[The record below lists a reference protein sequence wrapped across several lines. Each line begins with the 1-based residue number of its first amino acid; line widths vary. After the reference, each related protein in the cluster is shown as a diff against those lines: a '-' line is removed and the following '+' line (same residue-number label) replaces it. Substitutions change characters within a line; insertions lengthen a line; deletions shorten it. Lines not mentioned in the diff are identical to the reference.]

1 MEAKFERNPFESKAL
16 LLMILFGFAGMAL
29 LQFENAPSV
38 YTPFTGS
45 STDYHNFSLVLYGY
59 SYLLNPVLL
68 FIAFYRVCGR
78 NLPEKAAS
86 TIISLVFGTVVGM
99 GIGWLSI
106 GVLIAWVTGYSF
118 ISTVG
123 LTLDQLQ
130 FDMVTSVLVALA
142 AVAWSMVVR
151 RWDEMLLRPC
161 HEWKFD
167 RPSEIS
173 VASTTYALSGILT
186 LSVLPILFLLPFNTN
201 QTYLAI
207 FSGTVGLATISGISQ
222 LIIGRGLHNG
232 HRWSW
237 AAAFVASLI
246 GLALNIEVLI
256 IFALGPTSL
265 ELIVLAEIASAS
277 VSLFLNLLVIGL
289 LLRLNSRLYC
299 RMVDI
304 RAPHDMR

>member
-38 YTPFTGS
+38 YSPYTGS
-45 STDYHNFSLVLYGY
+45 STDYQKFSLAMYGY

-68 FIAFYRVCGR
+68 FIAFYRVCDR

-86 TIISLVFGTVVGM
+86 TIISLVFGTIIGM

-106 GVLIAWVTGYSF
+106 GVLIALVTGYSF
-118 ISTVG
+118 ISTAG
-123 LTLDQLQ
+123 LTLNQLQ
-130 FDMVTSVLVALA
+130 FGMATNVLVALA
-142 AVAWSMVVR
+142 AVAWAMVVR
-151 RWDEMLLRPC
+151 RWDEMLLGPG

-186 LSVLPILFLLPFNTN
+186 LSVLPILFLLPFNMN

-246 GLALNIEVLI
+246 GLALNVEVLI

-265 ELIVLAEIASAS
+265 ELIVLAEVASAS

-304 RAPHDMR
+304 RAPHYMR

>member
-29 LQFENAPSV
+29 LQFENAQAV
-38 YTPFTGS
+38 YTPFAGS
-45 STDYHNFSLVLYGY
+45 PFSLVMYGY

-68 FIAFYRVCGR
+68 FIAFYRVCDR

-86 TIISLVFGTVVGM
+86 TVISIVFGTVVGM

-106 GVLIAWVTGYSF
+106 GVLIALVTGYSVGSAL

-130 FDMVTSVLVALA
+130 FGMVTSVLVALA
-142 AVAWSMVVR
+142 AVAWAMVVR
-151 RWDEMLLRPC
+151 RWDEMLLKPG

-167 RPSEIS
+167 RPFEIS
-173 VASTTYALSGILT
+173 VGSTTYALSGILT

-222 LIIGRGLHNG
+222 LIIGRGLHSG

-246 GLALNIEVLI
+246 GLALNVEVLI
-256 IFALGPTSL
+256 ILALGPTSL
-265 ELIVLAEIASAS
+265 ELIVLAEVASAS
-277 VSLFLNLLVIGL
+277 VSLLLNLLVIGL

>member
-38 YTPFTGS
+38 YTFYTGS
-45 STDYHNFSLVLYGY
+45 STDYRNFSLVMYGY

-68 FIAFYRVCGR
+68 FIAFYRVCDR
-78 NLPEKAAS
+78 NLPDKAAS
-86 TIISLVFGTVVGM
+86 TIISLVFGTIVGM
-99 GIGWLSI
+99 GIGWVSI
-106 GVLIAWVTGYSF
+106 GVLIALVTGYSF

-123 LTLDQLQ
+123 LTLNQLQ
-130 FDMVTSVLVALA
+130 SGMAINVLVALA
-142 AVAWSMVVR
+142 AVAWAMVVR
-151 RWDEMLLRPC
+151 RWDEMLLGPG
-161 HEWKFD
+161 HEWTFD

-186 LSVLPILFLLPFNTN
+186 LSVLPILLLLPINTN

-222 LIIGRGLHNG
+222 LIIGHGLHNG

-237 AAAFVASLI
+237 AAAFIASLI
-246 GLALNIEVLI
+246 GLALNVEVLI
-256 IFALGPTSL
+256 IFVLGPTSL
-265 ELIVLAEIASAS
+265 ELMVLAEVASAS

-299 RMVDI
+299 RMIDI